1 VAVAVAVAVQVKMRG
16 GTGRCIRPQAS
27 GAII

>member
-1 VAVAVAVAVQVKMRG
+1 VAVAVQVKMRG